1 MKSHDVDLMQ
11 HADGELENEQE
22 QEIDELLRDPAAR
35 AKVEAL
41 GELGEL
47 VRGHLELE
55 ADAVPGKRFDNLWRE
70 IDKAITREAERPAA
84 AAARPEPEPARE
96 AEGTGVWRRISRW
109 LDQYRGH
116 IITGVVSAGAVA
128 TLALVLR
135 GGPKNRAGSTDHG
148 TISPIPAAYHPT
160 DPTEIEDLDTPGG
173 TGTVFHMKDDDG
185 STTVIWVTPEDTV
198 EGI

>member
-11 HADGELENEQE
+11 HADGELENEH
-22 QEIDELLRDPAAR
+22 DDVELLRDPAAR
-35 AKVEAL
+35 AKVDAI

-70 IDKAITREAERPAA
+70 IDKAIARDAERPAA
-84 AAARPEPEPARE
+84 AKPEAEPARE
-96 AEGTGVWRRISRW
+96 GAGVWRRLSRW
-109 LDQYRGH
+109 IDQYRGH

-135 GGPKNRAGSTDHG
+135 GGAKDHGGSTEHG
-148 TISPIPAAYHPT
+148 TISPIPAAFHPA
-160 DPTEIEDLDTPGG
+160 DPTEIEELDTPGG

-185 STTVIWVTPEDTV
+185 ATTVIWVTPEDTV

>member
-11 HADGELENEQE
+11 HADGELEA
-22 QEIDELLRDPAAR
+22 DELLRDPAAR
-35 AKVEAL
+35 AKVEAI

-55 ADAVPGKRFDNLWRE
+55 ADALPGKRFDNLWRE
-70 IDKAITREAERPAA
+70 IDKAITREADRPAA
-84 AAARPEPEPARE
+84 AAAKPEPARE
-96 AEGTGVWRRISRW
+96 AEGAGVWRRISRW

-128 TLALVLR
+128 ALALVLR
-135 GGPKNRAGSTDHG
+135 GGPNHHAGSTDHG
-148 TISPIPAAYHPT
+148 TISPTPAAYHPT
-160 DPTEIEDLDTPGG
+160 DPTEIEELDTPGG

-185 STTVIWVTPEDTV
+185 ATTVIWVTPEDTV